1 MTGKNGTSAAAMT
14 PREKLRGDMF
24 GGFAAMLVALPSAI
38 AFGLII
44 FAPLGADFASRGVI
58 AGMIGSVAL
67 GIIAP
72 LFGGTPRLVSAP
84 CAPAAAVLSVFVAGA
99 VAPGGIS
106 PEKAVLF
113 VALVTLSAG
122 IIQLVA
128 GLAGGGT
135 IIKYI
140 PYPVVAG
147 YLGGVG
153 ILIFIGQ
160 LPQFLG
166 LVKGTALLQG
176 ILAPGLWRWE
186 SILIGGI
193 TIIVML
199 LTPRVVKSVPAS
211 IAALGAGIVCFF
223 IIALVNPAYLTLE
236 HNPLVI
242 GSIGA
247 SAGGIYSA
255 IAHNVSL
262 AATLSPADLGY
273 IVLPALTLGVLL
285 SIDTLKTC
293 VVLDVLTGTRHDSNR
308 ELFGQGLANIASAL
322 FAGVPGSGT
331 TGGTLVNH
339 FSGGTTRRSG
349 VIEGLTALAVLAF
362 LTKFLAWIPIA
373 SLAGVLLV
381 VGVRMLDRKSLQLLR
396 HRSTVFD
403 FMVILAVVISAVSM
417 SLITAAAVGIVFA
430 IALFLREQIRFNVV
444 RRRSFGYQTFSKKN
458 RLPSEHV
465 VLERKGKK
473 TLVIELQGQL
483 FFGTTDQLYTE
494 IEPFI
499 GQCRFFI
506 LDMRRVLAVDFTAAN
521 MLTQIKRNINK
532 RGGSLIFS
540 SVPMS
545 VPTGRN
551 VREYLEMLGFAQ
563 ESGTVMFFHELDDAL
578 EWVEEEYLREEDL
591 DSQKRRPLRL
601 AEFEFFADISEKALA
616 TLERSVEERKFRGGE
631 KIFSLG
637 DAGGDIYFIKKGSV
651 RIDLPLTNG
660 SAHHVTT
667 FNRGDFFGD
676 LSFLDREPR
685 SADAIAAE
693 DVELFVLGRGRF
705 DAAATEYPEIA
716 GIFFSRLAYEISH
729 RLRVN
734 VKELKAL
741 EES

>member
-1 MTGKNGTSAAAMT
+1 
-14 PREKLRGDMF
+14 
-24 GGFAAMLVALPSAI
+24 
-38 AFGLII
+38 
-44 FAPLGADFASRGVI
+44 GV
-58 AGMIGSVAL
+58 
-67 GIIAP
+67 
-72 LFGGTPRLVSAP
+72 
-84 CAPAAAVLSVFVAGA
+84 
-99 VAPGGIS
+99 S
-106 PEKAVLF
+106 PDKAVLF
-113 VALVTLSAG
+113 MALVALSAG

-135 IIKYI
+135 FIKYI

-153 ILIFIGQ
+153 ILIFMGQ

-166 LVKGTALLQG
+166 LPKGTEIMRG

-186 SILIGGI
+186 SLVIGAV
-193 TIIVML
+193 TIVVML
-199 LTPRVVKSVPAS
+199 ITPRVLKSVPAS
-211 IAALGAGIVCFF
+211 IAALGSGIASFF
-223 IIALVNPAYLTLE
+223 IIAFFQPAYLSLE
-236 HNPLVI
+236 QNPLVI
-242 GSIGA
+242 GAISVSG
-247 SAGGIYSA
+247 SGIWSA

-262 AATLSPADLGY
+262 VPALSLADFGY
-273 IVLPALTLGVLL
+273 IVLPAFTLGVLL

-293 VVLDVLTGTRHDSNR
+293 VVLDVLTGTRHKSNR
-308 ELFGQGLANIASAL
+308 ELFGQGLANIASAA
-322 FAGVPGSGT
+322 FGGVPGSGT

-349 VIEGLTALAVLAF
+349 VIEGLSALVVLA
-362 LTKFLAWIPIA
+362 LLAKFIAWIPVA

-381 VGVRMLDRKSLQLLR
+381 VGARMIDRKSLQLLR

-403 FMVILAVVISAVSM
+403 FLVILAVVVAAVGT

-444 RRRSFGYQTFSKKN
+444 RRRSFGYQIFSKKN
-458 RLPSEHV
+458 RLQSEHV
-465 VLERKGKK
+465 VLERKGRD

-499 GQCRFFI
+499 GRCRFFI

-521 MLTQIKRNINK
+521 MLTQIKRNINR

-545 VPTGRN
+545 LPTGQN

-563 ESGTVMFFHELDDAL
+563 ESGNVMFFRELDDAL

-591 DSQKRRPLRL
+591 DSRKRRPLRL
-601 AEFEFFADISEKALA
+601 AEFEFFAGISEKALE
-616 TLERSVEERKFRGGE
+616 TLERSVEEKKFAGGE

-637 DAGGDIYFIKKGSV
+637 DPGGDIYFIKKGSV
-651 RIDLPLTNG
+651 RIDLPLVNG

-676 LSFLDREPR
+676 MSFLDREPR

-693 DVELFVLGRGRF
+693 DVELYVLARGRF
-705 DAAATEYPEIA
+705 DEAATEYPEIA
-716 GIFFSRLAYEISH
+716 GIFFSRLAYEIAH

-734 VKELKAL
+734 VKELKAM
-741 EES
+741 EEA

>member
-1 MTGKNGTSAAAMT
+1 MAQTNGSNGTALS
-14 PREKLRGDMF
+14 PKERLRGDIF
-24 GGFAAMLVALPSAI
+24 GGLAAMLVALPSAI

-44 FAPLGADFASRGVI
+44 FAPLGADYASRGVI
-58 AGMIGSVAL
+58 AGLIGTVAL
-67 GIIAP
+67 GIVAP

-99 VAPGGIS
+99 VAQGGVS
-106 PEKAVLF
+106 PDKAVLF
-113 VALVTLSAG
+113 MALVAFSAG

-135 IIKYI
+135 FIKYI

-153 ILIFIGQ
+153 ILIFMGQ

-166 LVKGTALLQG
+166 LPKGTALMRG
-176 ILAPGLWRWE
+176 ILDPGIWMWE
-186 SILIGGI
+186 SLVIGAV
-193 TIIVML
+193 TIVVML
-199 LTPRVVKSVPAS
+199 LTPRVLKSVPAS
-211 IAALGAGIVCFF
+211 IAALGSGIACFF
-223 IIALVNPAYLTLE
+223 IIAFFQPAYLSLE
-236 HNPLVI
+236 QNPLVI
-242 GSIGA
+242 GAISA
-247 SAGGIYSA
+247 SPAGIWSA

-262 AATLSPADLGY
+262 VPSLSLADLGY
-273 IVLPALTLGVLL
+273 IVLPAFTLGVLL

-293 VVLDVLTGTRHDSNR
+293 VVLDVLTGTRHKSNR
-308 ELFGQGLANIASAL
+308 ELFGQGLANIASAA
-322 FAGVPGSGT
+322 FGGVPGSGT

-349 VIEGLTALAVLAF
+349 VIEGLSALVVLA
-362 LTKFLAWIPIA
+362 LLAKFIAWIPVA

-381 VGVRMLDRKSLQLLR
+381 VGVRMIDRKSLQLLR

-403 FMVILAVVISAVSM
+403 FLVILAVVVAAVGT

-444 RRRSFGYQTFSKKN
+444 RRRSFGYQIFSKKN
-458 RLPSEHV
+458 RLQSEHV
-465 VLERKGKK
+465 ILEKKGRD

-499 GQCRFFI
+499 GRCRFFI

-521 MLTQIKRNINK
+521 MLTQIKRNINR

-545 VPTGRN
+545 LPTGQN
-551 VREYLEMLGFAQ
+551 VREYLERLGFAQ
-563 ESGTVMFFHELDDAL
+563 ESGNVMFFRELDDAL

-591 DSQKRRPLRL
+591 DSRKRRPLRL
-601 AEFEFFADISEKALA
+601 AEFEFFAGISEKALE
-616 TLERSVEERKFRGGE
+616 TLERSVEEKKFAGGE

-637 DAGGDIYFIKKGSV
+637 DPGGDIYFIKKGSV
-651 RIDLPLTNG
+651 RIDLPLVNG

-676 LSFLDREPR
+676 MSFLDREPR

-693 DVELFVLGRGRF
+693 DVELYVLARGRF
-705 DAAATEYPEIA
+705 DEAATEYPEIA
-716 GIFFSRLAYEISH
+716 GIFFSRLAYEIAH

-734 VKELKAL
+734 VKELKAM
-741 EES
+741 EEA